1 MGGNAQR
8 STISRELGREK
19 THALPFICIQGT
31 TLPKPKTTGPI
42 NFSGRRINERRGIRE
57 LGFRKV
63 PHGLLHEIHNGQLT
77 TVVRVAPRWE
87 GAIEPEKSPV
97 VGKTRVDKIER
108 LLDRCHALLEDET
121 LDPGPG
127 VDPGYEQRAALQVR
141 RKRRSSRGGFHMIH
155 RGIRAFPPT
164 VMGARLASIFGELGS
179 SSAFTRVTFHVSPFA

>member
-108 LLDRCHALLEDET
+108 LLDRCHALLDAQT
-121 LDPGPG
+121 LHPRPPPDPDSAHP
-127 VDPGYEQRAALQVR
+127 PPLPLLPHR
-141 RKRRSSRGGFHMIH
+141 R
-155 RGIRAFPPT
+155 
-164 VMGARLASIFGELGS
+164 
-179 SSAFTRVTFHVSPFA
+179 